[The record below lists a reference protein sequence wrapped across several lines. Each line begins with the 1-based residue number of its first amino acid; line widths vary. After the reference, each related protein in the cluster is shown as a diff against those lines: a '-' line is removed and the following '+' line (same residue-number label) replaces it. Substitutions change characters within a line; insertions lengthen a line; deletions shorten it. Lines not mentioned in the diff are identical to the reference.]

1 MKYLIVGYGNI
12 GHKRE
17 KTLGNKCLATVDPDP
32 KQKANY
38 KLSSTVPTKILN
50 KIGAVVIATPR
61 QPKLALVEYWL
72 MKGKNVLV
80 EKPLILTP
88 QKAKLFS
95 VIAKK
100 NKVIWYTGYNHH
112 FEENIQRLQKFI
124 MQRKIGK
131 LYHARME
138 YSFGNIKELIGA
150 WRETGYG
157 DLDEVGCH
165 LIDFAGMLF
174 GYKGSNFKSVSLR
187 KIESKV
193 FDQCIF
199 STTDNK
205 IIFEAGW
212 TTWKNV
218 FKIDIY
224 GSLGSLHLEGLRKWG
239 PSKLIYRQRV
249 FPAGVPKE
257 KIFIEKGTDTT
268 WQKDINYFE
277 KMVKT
282 HMTSIDSDIENTK
295 ALVSIA
301 LSDNPKDRNIVYQK
315 LQGLTNKYKY
325 VT

>member
-17 KTLGNKCLATVDPDP
+17 KILGNKCLATVDPDP

-50 KIGAVVIATPR
+50 KIRAVVIATPR

-72 MKGKNVLV
+72 KKGKNVLV
-80 EKPLILTP
+80 EKPLILAP
-88 QKAKLFS
+88 IKAKFLAS
-95 VIAKK
+95 LALK

-112 FEENIQRLQKFI
+112 FEENIIRLQKMLAI
-124 MQRKIGK
+124 GKIGK
-131 LYHARME
+131 LYHARLE
-138 YSFGNIKELIGA
+138 YSFGNVKEIIGT

-157 DLDEVGCH
+157 DLDEAGCH
-165 LIDFAGMLF
+165 LVDFARIFF

-239 PSKLIYRQRV
+239 KSKLTYRQRV
-249 FPAGVPKE
+249 FPAGVPVE
-257 KIFIEKGTDTT
+257 KVFIENGPDNT
-268 WQKDINYFE
+268 WQKDISYFE
-277 KMVKT
+277 KMIKT
-282 HMTSIDSDIENTK
+282 QKNSLISDIENTK

-301 LSDNPKDRNIVYQK
+301 LSDNPKDTKIVYQK
-315 LQGLTNKYKY
+315 LQGLADNYSH
-325 VT
+325 VI